1 MKKILLILVNLFL
14 ITSNTYA
21 FTWSTQIHLE
31 VIIIIAM
38 VLWVGVR
45 QIHLEVIIIIAMVL
59 WVGVRQIHLEVII
72 ITATYLIN
80 NDY

>member
-1 MKKILLILVNLFL
+1 M
-14 ITSNTYA
+14 
-21 FTWSTQIHLE
+21 HLR
-31 VIIIIAM
+31 
-38 VLWVGVR
+38 GQH